1 MANLDKKLL
10 EQQAAAAQQNTA
22 APATAAST
30 PQASAAAPTSPAM
43 QGVSQNTQTQLGK
56 YQQGYAPSASVSQAQ
71 QYLDSVISGK
81 PGDYQSQYQAQLN
94 DLYNQVM
101 NRPGF
106 TFNLNGNAL
115 YEQYRNQ
122 YMNNGRQAMMD
133 TMGQAAALTGGY
145 GNSYASTAG
154 NQAYQQ
160 YLQQLNA
167 VVPELYRMELD
178 RYNDEGN
185 RLLQQYEMTAG
196 LENDAYGRY
205 RDTVGDWES
214 ERAYAQDAYLNQRE
228 QDYQNWVNMLNHWS
242 QQAQQEYGAYMDQQ
256 QFDAQQAAQNREYA
270 YNQAMAILA
279 AGKMPSAELLATA
292 GISAADA
299 NSLKARKSGGS
310 SGSSSSKKSS
320 SGGTQKQ
327 QAQKATSN
335 DSYDSLVYIASQ
347 ATTSA
352 KKNSAAD
359 RIEAAY
365 NAGNITESQATRLLD
380 AIDPDKKNTYVPGSF
395 SSSK

>member
-10 EQQAAAAQQNTA
+10 EQQAAGTQQQTASTVA
-22 APATAAST
+22 APST

-43 QGVSQNTQTQLGK
+43 QGVTQNTQTQLGK
-56 YQQGYAPSASVSQAQ
+56 YQQGYAPSASVTQAQ
-71 QYLDSVISGK
+71 QYLDGVISGK
-81 PGDYQSQYQAQLN
+81 PGEYQSQYQAQLN

-115 YEQYRNQ
+115 YEQYRDK
-122 YMNNGRQAMMD
+122 YMQSGRRAMMD
-133 TMGQAAALTGGY
+133 TMGQAAAMTGGY

-160 YLQQLNA
+160 YLQQLND
-167 VVPELYRMELD
+167 VVPELYQMELD
-178 RYNDEGN
+178 RYNNEGN

-214 ERAYAQDAYLNQRE
+214 ERAYAQNAYQQQYE

-279 AGKMPSAELLATA
+279 AGKMPTAELLAAA
-292 GISAADA
+292 GISSADA
-299 NSLKARKSGGS
+299 TNLMAKKS

-320 SGGTQKQ
+320 SGGTGTKPTT
-327 QAQKATSN
+327 AASLISK
-335 DSYDSLVYIASQ
+335 YDELSDAAKTVYANL
-347 ATTSA
+347 APKKGRYGPVTTSEA
-352 KKNSAAD
+352 TVKNIVANNLNSGRITGAEAD
-359 RIEAAY
+359 YILRAY
-365 NAGNITESQATRLLD
+365 G
-380 AIDPDKKNTYVPGSF
+380 Y
-395 SSSK
+395 

>member
-10 EQQAAAAQQNTA
+10 EQQAAGTQQQTASTVA
-22 APATAAST
+22 APST

-43 QGVSQNTQTQLGK
+43 QGVTQNTQTQLGK
-56 YQQGYAPSASVSQAQ
+56 YQQGYAPSASVTQAQ
-71 QYLDSVISGK
+71 QYLDGVISGK

-115 YEQYRNQ
+115 YEQYRDK
-122 YMNNGRQAMMD
+122 YMQSGRRAMMD
-133 TMGQAAALTGGY
+133 TMGQAAAMTGGY

-160 YLQQLNA
+160 YLQQLND
-167 VVPELYRMELD
+167 VVPELYQMELD
-178 RYNDEGN
+178 RYNNEGN

-214 ERAYAQDAYLNQRE
+214 ERAYAQNAYQQQYE

-279 AGKMPSAELLATA
+279 AGKMPSADLLATA

-299 NSLKARKSGGS
+299 NL
-310 SGSSSSKKSS
+310 
-320 SGGTQKQ
+320 
-327 QAQKATSN
+327 
-335 DSYDSLVYIASQ
+335 I
-347 ATTSA
+347 
-352 KKNSAAD
+352 
-359 RIEAAY
+359 
-365 NAGNITESQATRLLD
+365 RL
-380 AIDPDKKNTYVPGSF
+380 PFPETCS
-395 SSSK
+395 

>member
-10 EQQAAAAQQNTA
+10 EQQAAGTQQQTASTVA
-22 APATAAST
+22 APST

-43 QGVSQNTQTQLGK
+43 QGVTQNTQTQLGK
-56 YQQGYAPSASVSQAQ
+56 YQQGYAPSASVTQAQ
-71 QYLDSVISGK
+71 QYLDGVISGK

-115 YEQYRNQ
+115 YEQYRDK
-122 YMNNGRQAMMD
+122 YMQSGRRAMMD
-133 TMGQAAALTGGY
+133 TMGQAAAMTGGY

-160 YLQQLNA
+160 YIQQLND
-167 VVPELYRMELD
+167 VVPELYQMELD
-178 RYNDEGN
+178 RYNNEGN

-205 RDTVGDWES
+205 RDAVGDWES
-214 ERAYAQDAYLNQRE
+214 ERAYAQNAYQQQYE

-279 AGKMPSAELLATA
+279 AGKMPSAELLAAA
-292 GISAADA
+292 GISSADA
-299 NSLKARKSGGS
+299 ALLQKKTS

-320 SGGTQKQ
+320 PGGTQQPK
-327 QAQKATSN
+327 AQETEVPMISYGDLSSNAKAVFNITGGGSG
-335 DSYDSLVYIASQ
+335 YGA
-347 ATTSA
+347 APTTSYIKQTVA
-352 KKNSAAD
+352 NALNTGKITDAEAD
-359 RIEAAY
+359 YILTKR
-365 NAGNITESQATRLLD
+365 GITR
-380 AIDPDKKNTYVPGSF
+380 
-395 SSSK
+395 

>member
-10 EQQAAAAQQNTA
+10 EQQAAGAQPQQAA
-22 APATAAST
+22 APAPST

-56 YQQGYAPSASVSQAQ
+56 YQQGYAPSASVTQAQ

-115 YEQYRNQ
+115 YQQYRDK
-122 YMNNGRQAMMD
+122 YMQSGRQAMMD
-133 TMGQAAALTGGY
+133 TMGQAAAMTGGY
-145 GNSYASTAG
+145 GNSYANTAG
-154 NQAYQQ
+154 NQAFQQ
-160 YLQQLNA
+160 YLQQLND
-167 VVPELYRMELD
+167 VVPELYQMELD
-178 RYNDEGN
+178 RYNNEGN

-205 RDTVGDWES
+205 RDAVGDWES
-214 ERAYAQDAYLNQRE
+214 ERAYAQNAYQQQYE

-242 QQAQQEYGAYMDQQ
+242 QQAQQEYGAHMDQQ

-279 AGKMPSAELLATA
+279 AGKMPTAELLAAA
-292 GISAADA
+292 GISSADA
-299 NSLKARKSGGS
+299 ANLMAKKS
-310 SGSSSSKKSS
+310 SGSGSSKKSS
-320 SGGTQKQ
+320 SGGTQKPQ
-327 QAQKATSN
+327 AVPQAQGSVIDTVKSKMDSVKA
-335 DSYDSLVYIASQ
+335 ASGANTAAVSDNAVRDYVSRMLEQ
-347 ATTSA
+347 GKMTYKAASA
-352 KKNSAAD
+352 YLAKH
-359 RIEAAY
+359 
-365 NAGNITESQATRLLD
+365 GL
-380 AIDPDKKNTYVPGSF
+380 
-395 SSSK
+395 